1 METMH
6 PMLRNL
12 LALGQAFTWQTSL
25 DLAQAGAA
33 AWLASHNAA
42 DFQRIYFVGCGSS
55 LYNGM
60 VGKYIVEKIARLP
73 GEAIPAYSFAAYT
86 GPALLGPHTPVVGIS
101 TTGSTQATCRAL
113 EFAREA
119 GAPTLAITAHAGSP
133 VTRSTEY
140 TLLTG
145 GEDDA
150 ISVKTKS
157 YVQALVAI
165 YVLAVEL
172 AEARNAAASGL
183 RGTWLKQIADAAS
196 GSARILETLRPQL
209 AELAAKYAPAR
220 KVFVFG
226 AGPNLGT
233 AEEASL
239 KMVEMAKLYS
249 EPGEIENFLHGRLR
263 EVDADNPIFL
273 IAPSGRASGRTLDFL
288 TVTHT
293 VGAPTIVLTDQVTPG
308 IQRLATH
315 VIEIPVSLDEFA
327 TPLLYVLP
335 LYLFAFELALARGFD
350 PNARRYDLVP
360 QDMKY
365 QE

>member
-1 METMH
+1 MEAMH

-12 LALGQAFTWQTSL
+12 ITLGEPSTWQTSF
-25 DLAQAGAA
+25 DLGDEGAGR
-33 AWLASHNAA
+33 WLASLNAN

-60 VGKYIVEKIARLP
+60 VGKYAVEHLAQIP
-73 GEAIPAYSFAAYT
+73 CEAVPAYSFATYAEA
-86 GPALLGPHTPVVGIS
+86 GLLGPRTPVIGIS
-101 TTGSTQATCRAL
+101 TTGGARATCRAL
-113 EFAREA
+113 EFARQS

-133 VTRSTEY
+133 ITQAASH

-145 GEDDA
+145 GEDDS

-157 YVQALVAI
+157 YVQALVATDA
-165 YVLAVEL
+165 LALKL
-172 AEARNAAASGL
+172 AQARGRDTGL
-183 RGTWLKQIADAAS
+183 RENWLKQISAAAS
-196 GSARILETLRPQL
+196 GSAQILAGLRPQM
-209 AELAAKYAPAR
+209 AELAAKYAAAR

-263 EVDADNPIFL
+263 EVDADNPILL
-273 IAPSGRASGRTLDFL
+273 IAPAGRASGRALDFL
-288 TVTHT
+288 SVTHT
-293 VGAPTIVLTDQVTPG
+293 VGAPSVVLTDAVTPG
-308 IQRLATH
+308 IRRLATH
-315 VIEIPVSLDEFA
+315 VVEMPVALDEYA
-327 TPLLYVLP
+327 TPLLYILP
-335 LYLFAFELALARGFD
+335 LYLFGFELALARGFD
-350 PNARRYDLVP
+350 PNARRYNLIP
-360 QDMKY
+360 QDIRY